1 MEVTTSV
8 KNGTQATPSA
18 TTNPGSVPRS
28 DLNIEVNP
36 QTSLKDVVQE
46 LKLGVPTFQARIE
59 GIKQL
64 LPEKFEPYSDKYFL
78 RTHQILND
86 EGLNP
91 FVRAQIFIRKG
102 PGKVGGVEE
111 AVAMLDRYT
120 DIKKNGGKVF
130 ALDEGDSYSPKETL
144 MVIEARIQDIIALET
159 LYLGALSAETTR
171 VNDGVETVDVV
182 RAEDRMRRIVELAD
196 GRPVMYFGARHWTY
210 REDAAIAAA
219 AFRGGAS
226 SCSTDNGAAA
236 FGQVGQGT
244 IPHALENIYAYT
256 CGKSNAVVEATKA
269 FDRVIDPSVPR
280 IALIDY
286 NNKELDDSIAVAE
299 ALGEKLFAVR
309 VDTCGENVAQGALI
323 SDRCEEAESWKK
335 AGIQL
340 PSSED
345 PQSKYWYGTGVTVT
359 GVYALRKA
367 LDQYGFS
374 DVKIV
379 LTSGFGD
386 AKKVEAFLAAE
397 KQLNVRLF
405 DALGVGGIYEP
416 CRMATM
422 DIVAVG
428 ESLDTLTPLS
438 KVGRPYRENSRL
450 KRVL

>member
-1 MEVTTSV
+1 MEVTTSDRKTTSSSV
-8 KNGTQATPSA
+8 VADTAETTSSA
-18 TTNPGSVPRS
+18 RP
-28 DLNIEVNP
+28 EV
-36 QTSLKDVVQE
+36 TQE
-46 LKLGVPTFQARIE
+46 LTLRTPTFEARIE
-59 GIKQL
+59 GIKQS

-78 RTHQILND
+78 RTHQILNE

-102 PGKVGGVEE
+102 PGKVGGIEE

-120 DIKKNGGKVF
+120 QIRQNGGKVY
-130 ALDEGDSYSPKETL
+130 ALEEGADYGPKETL
-144 MVIEARIQDIIALET
+144 MVIEARVQDIIALET

-171 VNDGVETVDVV
+171 VNDGVESVDVV
-182 RAEDRMRRIVELAD
+182 RAEEKMRRIVELAD
-196 GRPVMYFGARHWTY
+196 GRPVMYFGARHWSY

-219 AFRGGAS
+219 AFRAGAS
-226 SCSTDNGAAA
+226 SCSTDNGAFA

-256 CGKSNAVVEATKA
+256 CGKNDAVVEATKA

-286 NNKELDDSIAVAE
+286 NNKELDDSVAVAQ
-299 ALGEKLFAVR
+299 ALGEKLYAVR

-340 PSSED
+340 PSVGE
-345 PQSKYWYGTGVTVT
+345 PRAKYWYGTGVTVT

-367 LDQYGFS
+367 LDQHGFS
-374 DVKIV
+374 NVKIV

-386 AKKVEAFLAAE
+386 SKKVEAFLEAE

-428 ESLDTLTPLS
+428 ESPETLTPLS
-438 KVGRPYRENSRL
+438 KVGRPYQANSRL
-450 KRVL
+450 KQVL

>member
-1 MEVTTSV
+1 MELTISESNTTPRTAADGSEELTSSIQHEVT
-8 KNGTQATPSA
+8 
-18 TTNPGSVPRS
+18 R
-28 DLNIEVNP
+28 DLKFG
-36 QTSLKDVVQE
+36 L
-46 LKLGVPTFQARIE
+46 PTFEDRLE

-78 RTHQILND
+78 RTHQILNE

-120 DIKKNGGKVF
+120 QIRANGGKVY
-130 ALDEGDSYSPKETL
+130 ALEEGADYGPKETL

-171 VNDGVETVDVV
+171 VNDGVESVDLV
-182 RAEDRMRRIVELAD
+182 RAEEKMRRIVELAD

-226 SCSTDNGAAA
+226 SCSTDNGALA

-256 CGKSNAVVEATKA
+256 TGKNNAVVEATKA

-286 NNKELDDSIAVAE
+286 NNKELDDSVAVAQ
-299 ALGEKLFAVR
+299 ALGEKLYAVR

-323 SDRCEEAESWKK
+323 SDRCEEADSWKK
-335 AGIQL
+335 VGIQL
-340 PSSED
+340 PSSD
-345 PQSKYWYGTGVTVT
+345 DSCAKYWYGTGVTIT

-367 LDQYGFS
+367 LDQHGFS
-374 DVKIV
+374 NVKIV

-386 AKKVEAFLAAE
+386 SKKVEAFLDAE
-397 KQLNVRLF
+397 KQLNVPLF

-428 ESLDTLTPLS
+428 ESLETLTPLS
-438 KVGRPYRENSRL
+438 KVGRPYRGNARL